1 VLGHDGRAAYA
12 EPVDRGDP
20 ISYRVLERGTPV
32 ETSDGQPFGSV
43 KRVLEVRAKD
53 VFDGVVVKTPSGD
66 RFVDADEIDRLY
78 ENLMLLNL
86 SAEAAALLPRPGD
99 SPATFAPSPGA
110 TIKRRARRALGRI
123 SRK

>member
-1 VLGHDGRAAYA
+1 VDHGH
-12 EPVDRGDP
+12 P

-32 ETSDGQPFGSV
+32 ETSDGQSFGQV

-53 VFDGVVVKTPSGD
+53 VFDGVVVKTPNGD

-78 ENLMLLNL
+78 ENVMVLNVD
-86 SAEAAALLPRPGD
+86 AAAAALLPKPGD
-99 SPATFAPSPGA
+99 SPHTLAPSPGA
-110 TIKRRARRALGRI
+110 TIKRSARRAIRRI

>member
-1 VLGHDGRAAYA
+1 
-12 EPVDRGDP
+12 VDRGQP

-32 ETSDGQPFGSV
+32 ETSDGQPFGTV

-53 VFDGVVVKTPSGD
+53 VFDGVVVKTRAGD

-78 ENLMLLNL
+78 ENLMLLNVD
-86 SAEAAALLPRPGD
+86 AAAAALLPKPGD
-99 SPATFAPSPGA
+99 NPATFAPSAGA
-110 TIKRRARRALGRI
+110 NIKRRTRRALRRI